1 MLLKTIRWLRG
12 YVVFSLCGSFPE
24 RFLNLINKRG
34 IRNWDFVPSE
44 NGYVGKMFLS
54 DYLKIR
60 PTARKA
66 SVKLRVKKREGFPF
80 FIKKY
85 KRRKGL
91 LFGAIAAVLILIL
104 MSQFVWDIKVV
115 GADGLSSVELN
126 QALDESGFRV
136 GLFKSQ
142 VKISEVERRVML
154 KVPEVRWISINMLN
168 NVATV
173 EIKQQSAPPKM
184 KKKTYPCDIVASADG
199 VITDI
204 IVSDGTCEVKRGSAI
219 AQGQRMVNSAV
230 AIGEDKK
237 KYVHSEARIMADVID
252 KYTLKIPI
260 TKNKI
265 ILNSNYTEKSNL
277 KFLFFEF
284 PFRLSPALGGAE
296 VGVTLNEKLKLND
309 VTLPLGRTTRR
320 SYYFETKKRK
330 LTKPEAEKIL
340 RTRLLLHECFCEGK
354 SEVKQRKLKLSQTSD
369 SYILNADYLFNK
381 NIAREKKVR
390 KKSKL
395 NNSQ

>member
-1 MLLKTIRWLRG
+1 MVLRIIRWLRG
-12 YVVFSLCGSFPE
+12 YIVFSLSGAFPE
-24 RFLNLINKRG
+24 RFLNLLNKRG
-34 IRNWDFVPSE
+34 IRNWDFVPDE

-54 DYLKIR
+54 DYLRIR

-66 SVKLRVKKREGFPF
+66 SVKLRVRKREGFPF
-80 FIKKY
+80 FVKKY

-91 LFGAIAAVLILIL
+91 FFGAIAAVLILVL
-104 MSQFVWDIKVV
+104 MSQFVWDITVV
-115 GADGLSSVELN
+115 GADGLNSVELS
-126 QALDESGFRV
+126 QAFDESGFKV
-136 GLFKSQ
+136 GMFKSQ

-173 EIKQQSAPPKM
+173 EIKQQSKPPKM
-184 KKKTYPCDIVASADG
+184 KKKHYPCDIVASEDG

-204 IVSDGTCEVKRGSAI
+204 VVSEGTCVVKRGSAI

-252 KYTLKIPI
+252 KCSLKIPK
-260 TKNKI
+260 TKNRI
-265 ILNSNYTEKSNL
+265 ILKSNYTEKSNL
-277 KFLFFEF
+277 KFLFLEF
-284 PFRLSPALGGAE
+284 PCKLSPSLRGEE
-296 VGVTLNEKLKLND
+296 VGVTLNEKLKLNE

-320 SYYFETKKRK
+320 SYYFDTQKRM

-340 RTRLLLHECFCEGK
+340 RTRLLLRECFCEGE
-354 SEVKQRKLKLSQTSD
+354 SEIKQRKVKLSQKAD
-369 SYILNADYLFNK
+369 SYVLNADYLLNK

-390 KKSKL
+390 KKSKK
-395 NNSQ
+395 SQS

>member
-1 MLLKTIRWLRG
+1 MLLKILRWLRG
-12 YVVFSLCGSFPE
+12 YIVFSLCGAFPE

-54 DYLKIR
+54 DYLRIR
-60 PTARKA
+60 PVARKA
-66 SVKLRVKKREGFPF
+66 SVKLKAKKREGLPF

-91 LFGAIAAVLILIL
+91 LFGAIAAILILVL

-115 GADGLSSVELN
+115 GAEELSSVKLN
-126 QALDESGFRV
+126 QALDESGFKV
-136 GLFKSQ
+136 GMFKSQ
-142 VKISEVERRVML
+142 VNISDIERQVML

-173 EIKQQSAPPKM
+173 EIKQQSKPPKM
-184 KKKTYPCDIVASADG
+184 KKKTYPCNIVASADG

-204 IVSDGTCEVKRGSAI
+204 VVSNGTCEVKRGSAI
-219 AQGQRMVNSAV
+219 AQGQLMVNSAV

-252 KYTLKIPI
+252 KCTVKIPK
-260 TKNKI
+260 TKSKI
-265 ILNSNYTEKSNL
+265 ILKSNYIEKSNL

-284 PFRLSPALGGAE
+284 PCKLSPPLSGAE

-309 VTLPLGRTTRR
+309 VTLPLGRKTRR
-320 SYYFETKKRK
+320 SYYFETQKRALKKS
-330 LTKPEAEKIL
+330 EAYKIL
-340 RTRLLLHECFCEGK
+340 KTRLLLHECFCEGK
-354 SEVKQRKLKLSQTSD
+354 SEVKQRKLKLSQTAD
-369 SYILNADYLFNK
+369 SYILKADYLFNK
-381 NIAREKKVR
+381 NIARKQKV
-390 KKSKL
+390 KVE
-395 NNSQ
+395 